1 MRVTSQICFKWIK
14 QHLPIK
20 IFFGTH
26 ENAVKTQIWI
36 AVSVKVVV
44 AIVIKMLDSS
54 ASPYEILRILSLTM
68 FDRIHWDQMLNNIVT
83 KETQSLDAN
92 QLNLF
97 D

>member
-1 MRVTSQICFKWIK
+1 M
-14 QHLPIK
+14 
-20 IFFGTH
+20 
-26 ENAVKTQIWI
+26 KTQIWI

-68 FDRIHWDQMLNNIVT
+68 FEGIHWDQLLNNIVT